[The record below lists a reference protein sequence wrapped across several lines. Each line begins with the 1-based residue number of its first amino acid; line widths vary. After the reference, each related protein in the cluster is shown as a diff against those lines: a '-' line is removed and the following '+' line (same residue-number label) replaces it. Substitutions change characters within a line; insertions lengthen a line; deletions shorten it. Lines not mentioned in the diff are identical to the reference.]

1 MFNNLIARAIVPITI
16 AVTGFVVFGCILL
29 YTFIKS
35 DMIDEAVLHVDSLA
49 ETVVKSTRYAMLKDD
64 RESLANIVGNVGT
77 LSEVGQIRIYDE
89 AGVVHFSGAD
99 LSATAEVPAVE
110 IDAWSKQ
117 IMQPD
122 YAQRTVTHHNVA
134 NADGLI
140 AVSIPIL
147 NEVSCSTAACHFHA
161 EEEPVLGFL
170 SIGISREP
178 LEKTLALLRTRMIIF
193 SVMVLFLTI
202 GGVAALLR
210 MNLFLPIQRLAWC
223 AGQAVG
229 GMLAKDLPKSDR
241 KLGQLDKDFRLL
253 VQQRDEARQEQ
264 KTASFSLRKAD
275 HGSDITSRDR
285 TPDARYQS
293 VAAAGTGK
301 NPQA

>member
-29 YTFIKS
+29 YTFIKA
-35 DMIDEAVLHVDSLA
+35 DMTDEAVLHVDSLA

-64 RESLANIVGNVGT
+64 RESLANIVDNVGT
-77 LSEVGQIRIYDE
+77 LAEVGQIRIYDQS
-89 AGVVHFSGAD
+89 GVVHFSGVA
-99 LSATAEVPAVE
+99 AAAEKAVPAVE

-122 YAQRTVTHHNVA
+122 YAQRTRTHHNVT
-134 NADGLI
+134 NSDGLI

-147 NEVSCSTAACHFHA
+147 NEAHCSTAACHFHA
-161 EEEPVLGFL
+161 EAEPVLGFL
-170 SIGISREP
+170 NIGISRGP
-178 LEKTLALLRTRMIIF
+178 LEKTLALLRSRMIIF
-193 SVMVLFLTI
+193 SLMVLFLTI

-210 MNLFLPIQRLAWC
+210 LNLFLPIQRLAFC
-223 AGQAVG
+223 AGQAVSG
-229 GMLAKDLPKSDR
+229 VLAKDLPRSDR

-253 VQQRDEARQEQ
+253 VQQRDQAWQEQ

-275 HGSDITSRDR
+275 HGADTDSRSR
-285 TPDARYQS
+285 NQDARYQS
-293 VAAAGTGK
+293 AAPAGPGK